1 MSENG
6 LNVSRRGFVAGAG
19 AAALTAGLAG
29 CASGTAEKEGT
40 DLASTSPEKTAYDP
54 EAGEWIPTTCNMC
67 FNNCSIKAHVVDG
80 VVVELTGNPE
90 SSIGNGHICGK
101 GAAGIMMLYDPTVS
115 PSP

>member
-40 DLASTSPEKTAYDP
+40 DLASTSPEKTAYDRTRANGFP
-54 EAGEWIPTTCNMC
+54 PLATCASTTAR
-67 FNNCSIKAHVVDG
+67 SRR
-80 VVVELTGNPE
+80 
-90 SSIGNGHICGK
+90 
-101 GAAGIMMLYDPTVS
+101 MLS
-115 PSP
+115 MA